1 MGAEY
6 AARLAVHRGAG
17 RHERDGIRERAEDPR
32 GGGFEATGPDPTAAM
47 TPTEISQFEELV
59 HTHHAA
65 VFASAR
71 RVLRDDAAAADATQE
86 VFLRV
91 LGGRLDVARLDEEST
106 RRVLCWWSVHCALN
120 ERRGNRRRRAREER
134 IAMTRNERTH
144 APEHDHDDDRRLWDL
159 VDELP
164 EELRVPLV
172 LRFAENL
179 GFARIGEL
187 LGLAESTAHE
197 RVTRGLAKL
206 RARIAQAGLVALAA
220 GTGAQLEA
228 RLASAAS
235 AAVVAPPA
243 GLVTRLVGLE
253 SARASVSLGL
263 VASLAVGALTLGGG
277 AWWWFESGEPPRNG
291 VELAATSNTAPSD
304 AGASGEA
311 LAATEGDSARAAL
324 VAPQE
329 TPPPATENGDESQAL
344 SGEALGRVLDSDGV
358 PIVGAQVTVVSV
370 ERDGKFAAYAA
381 TVVSD
386 ASGSFRTSVDVAD
399 AEGGLYFVQI
409 THAGC
414 AITSSAPQ
422 RIRAGAATDFGLVTL
437 TAPSGETSGSYSLA
451 VEVVDTFGVAVESAV
466 VELASVVDLPVD
478 PGTLWTDWYSRET
491 HLERIDGRAVT
502 DASGA
507 AHFEVDGIGA
517 KLVRVKPV
525 RKDLAPFV
533 TRFDVAADEAARL
546 VLVAEPAC
554 SISGS
559 LLVVDG
565 VFAPTMQHSLQ
576 AYVREPISAE
586 WLFAD
591 IADDGAFTIDG
602 LPLGTHRVEVHPN
615 HASGDDTNWSPA
627 AIEVVITPDLRASS
641 GHVVRLKRRDDPRD
655 VGDHMGE
662 IHGRLVRAE
671 DGQPLVVDFWAV
683 ELDLVPEL
691 EPLAFTRDWLP
702 NHVFP
707 GPAQRSSFG
716 PEPDDTD
723 VFHMVGLDA
732 GRYVL
737 RCTTNGRASLVHG
750 PIDVTEHGIVSDLV
764 LPVEVATRVAGR
776 VFTADGEP
784 LDGAYVMVTGHGP
797 ISDEKVAAFEQALR
811 AADGRGWLYG
821 NGTEVKS
828 TAGAW
833 EIGALPSGI
842 EFRLV
847 ALHPEHATVFGP
859 TFTLEPGEARTDF
872 ELRFTR

>member
-1 MGAEY
+1 MAGGAVGGMAPQSWKEPKI
-6 AARLAVHRGAG
+6 LAPADSRG
-17 RHERDGIRERAEDPR
+17 
-32 GGGFEATGPDPTAAM
+32 TGPDPTAAM
-47 TPTEISQFEELV
+47 TPTEISQFEALV

-91 LGGRLDVARLDEEST
+91 LGGKLDVARLDGEET

-120 ERRGNRRRRAREER
+120 ERRGARRRRAREER

-159 VDELP
+159 VEELP

-206 RARIAQAGLVALAA
+206 RARIAQAGLVALAV
-220 GTGAQLEA
+220 GLET
-228 RLASAAS
+228 RLASAAN
-235 AAVVAPPA
+235 AAAALPPA

-263 VASLAVGALTLGGG
+263 VASLAAGALTLGGG
-277 AWWWFESGEPPRNG
+277 AWWWFANDEPQRSD
-291 VELAATSNTAPSD
+291 VELAATSRTTPVEL
-304 AGASGEA
+304 GATGDA
-311 LAATEGDSARAAL
+311 LAASERDSARAAV

-329 TPPPATENGDESQAL
+329 TPPPADESDGESPAL
-344 SGEALGRVLDSDGV
+344 SGEAFGRVLDTDGA
-358 PIVGAQVTVVSV
+358 PIVGAKVTVVSV

-381 TVVSD
+381 TVETD
-386 ASGSFRTSVDVAD
+386 ASGSFRTSVEVAD
-399 AEGGLYFVQI
+399 ADGGNYFVQI

-414 AITSSAPQ
+414 SIASSALQ
-422 RIRAGAATDFGLVTL
+422 RIRADTATDFGLVTL
-437 TAPSGETSGSYSLA
+437 SAPSGETSGSYSLA
-451 VEVVDTFGVAVESAV
+451 VEVVDTFGVAVEGAI

-491 HLERIDGRAVT
+491 HLERIDGRAAT

-507 AHFEVDGIGA
+507 ARFEADGIGA
-517 KLVRVKPV
+517 KLVRVKPG
-525 RKDLAPFV
+525 REDLAPF
-533 TRFDVAADEAARL
+533 TARFDVAADEAARL

-559 LLVVDG
+559 LVVVDG

-591 IADDGAFTIDG
+591 IAADGAFTIGG
-602 LPLGTHRVEVHPN
+602 LPVGTHRVEVHPN
-615 HASGDDTNWSPA
+615 HARGEDTNWSPA
-627 AIEVVITPDLRASS
+627 AIEVVIAADARVSS
-641 GHVVRLKRRDDPRD
+641 GNVVRLKRRDDPRD

-662 IHGRLVRAE
+662 IHGRFVRAE
-671 DGQPLVVDFWAV
+671 DGEPLAVDFWAV

-691 EPLAFTRDWLP
+691 DPLAFARDWLP

-716 PEPDDTD
+716 PEPADTD

-737 RCTTNGRASLVHG
+737 RCNTGGRASLVHG
-750 PIDVTEHGIVSDLV
+750 PLDVPERGFVSDLV

-776 VFTADGEP
+776 VFDAAGEP
-784 LDGAYVMVTGHGP
+784 LDGAHVMVTGHGP
-797 ISDEKVAAFEQALR
+797 ISDAKVAAFEQALR
-811 AADGRGWLYG
+811 EADGRGWLYG
-821 NGTEVKS
+821 NGTEVK
-828 TAGAW
+828 AKVGAW
-833 EIGALPSGI
+833 EIGALPSGV

-847 ALHPEHATVFGP
+847 ALHPNHTTVFGP
-859 TFTLEPGEARTDF
+859 TFTLQPGEARTDF
-872 ELRFTR
+872 ELRFAD

>member
-1 MGAEY
+1 MGTEY
-6 AARLAVHRGAG
+6 AARLAVPRGAG
-17 RHERDGIRERAEDPR
+17 QHGRDGIRERAEDPR

-71 RVLRDDAAAADATQE
+71 RVLQDDAAAADATQE

-91 LGGRLDVARLDEEST
+91 LGGKLDVTRHGDEAA

-120 ERRGNRRRRAREER
+120 ERRGARRRRAREER

-144 APEHDHDDDRRLWDL
+144 APDDDHRHDDDDRRLWDL

-172 LRFAENL
+172 LRFAEDL

-206 RARIAQAGLVALAA
+206 RARIAQAGLVALAV
-220 GTGAQLEA
+220 GLEA

-243 GLVTRLVGLE
+243 GLVTQLVGLE

-277 AWWWFESGEPPRNG
+277 AWWWFESEEPLRND
-291 VELAATSNTAPSD
+291 VELAASSNTSPSD
-304 AGASGEA
+304 VAASGDA

-324 VAPQE
+324 VAPQD
-329 TPPPATENGDESQAL
+329 TPPPANDGGDETPAL
-344 SGEALGRVLDSDGV
+344 IGEALGRVLDESGV
-358 PIVGAQVTVVSV
+358 PLADAAVTVLSV
-370 ERDGKFAAYAA
+370 QRDGKFAAFGARLL
-381 TVVSD
+381 TD
-386 ASGSFRTSVDVAD
+386 ASGSFRTNVEVAD
-399 AEGGLYFVQI
+399 ADGGLYFVQVTRAGSTI
-409 THAGC
+409 TA
-414 AITSSAPQ
+414 TQPL

-451 VEVVDTFGVAVESAV
+451 VEVVDTFGVAVEGAV
-466 VELASVVDLPVD
+466 VELASVVDLPVE
-478 PGTLWTDWYSRET
+478 PGTLWTDWYNQGD
-491 HLERIDGRAVT
+491 HLERIDGRVAT
-502 DASGA
+502 DVSGA
-507 AHFEVDGIGA
+507 AYFEADGVGA

-525 RKDLAPFV
+525 RNDLAPF
-533 TRFDVAADEAARL
+533 TARFDVGADEAARL

-554 SISGS
+554 SISGR
-559 LLVVDG
+559 LVVVDG
-565 VFAPTMQHSLQ
+565 VFAPTLQNSLQ

-591 IADDGAFTIDG
+591 IADDGAFTIGG

-627 AIEVVITPDLRASS
+627 VIEVAITPDMRASS

-671 DGQPLVVDFWAV
+671 DGQPLVVDFW
-683 ELDLVPEL
+683 DLGLHVAPDVDAL
-691 EPLAFTRDWLP
+691 VFARDWLP

-707 GPAQRSSFG
+707 GPVQRSSFG
-716 PEPDDTD
+716 PQPEDTD

-737 RCTTNGRASLVHG
+737 RCTTSGRASLVHG
-750 PIDVTEHGIVSDLV
+750 PIEVSERGIVSALV
-764 LPVEVATRVAGR
+764 VPVEPMTRVTGR
-776 VFTADGEP
+776 VFAADGEP

-797 ISDEKVAAFEQALR
+797 ISDEKVAAFAQALR
-811 AADGRGWLYG
+811 DADGRGWLYG
-821 NGTEVKS
+821 NGTEVKA

-833 EIGALPSGI
+833 EIDGLPSGV

-859 TFTLEPGEARTDF
+859 TFTLEPGEARADF
-872 ELRFTR
+872 ELRCAR